1 MPSLWV
7 HAAWAPLDL
16 LVELAAA
23 KAAVEQLAPLAPL
36 VEMVAE
42 EQMAVQPEAW
52 LADVV
57 DLDHVAAA
65 VVVAP
70 ISTPAKHCEMPAV
83 DQHRHLE
90 RGPW

>member
-7 HAAWAPLDL
+7 HAAWAPLGL

-23 KAAVEQLAPLAPL
+23 KAAEERLAPLAPM

-42 EQMAVQPEAW
+42 ERLAVRLEAW
-52 LADVV
+52 MEEVV

-65 VVVAP
+65 AVVEP
-70 ISTPAKHCEMPAV
+70 ILTLAKNCELPTV
-83 DQHRHLE
+83 DQRRHLE
-90 RGPW
+90 RGP

>member
-23 KAAVEQLAPLAPL
+23 KAAEERLAPLAPV

-42 EQMAVQPEAW
+42 ERLAVRLEAW
-52 LADVV
+52 MAEVV
-57 DLDHVAAA
+57 DLDPVAAAA
-65 VVVAP
+65 VVHWCVRTVELQCTARQMARP
-70 ISTPAKHCEMPAV
+70 
-83 DQHRHLE
+83 
-90 RGPW
+90 

>member
-1 MPSLWV
+1 MLSLWV
-7 HAAWAPLDL
+7 HVAWAPLDL

-23 KAAVEQLAPLAPL
+23 KAAVERLAPQL
-36 VEMVAE
+36 V
-42 EQMAVQPEAW
+42 AW

-65 VVVAP
+65 VVVEP
-70 ISTPAKHCEMPAV
+70 ISIPAKYCEMPAV
-83 DQHRHLE
+83 DQDHHLE